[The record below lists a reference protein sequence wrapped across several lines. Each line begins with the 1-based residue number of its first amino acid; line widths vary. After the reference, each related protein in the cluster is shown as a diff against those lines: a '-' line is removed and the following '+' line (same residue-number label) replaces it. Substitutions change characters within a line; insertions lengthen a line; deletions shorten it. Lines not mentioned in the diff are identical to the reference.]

1 MWTCIRIDTLVTV
14 LCSPYCTYDLLVI
27 IFVLLVLRACDK
39 LPVII
44 KFACLVHQLLA
55 GQTPMYLACDYWS
68 VDSLID
74 LFSCKA
80 VSLSNKLTYF
90 LNCQTLATLLFSLH
104 LRGSVSFD
112 VHTAVLMKFLCCRS
126 WANWA
131 TCGATCYL
139 LMSRTTWLQTVE
151 PDLQPAVNIGLFTA
165 WRCAQDLSTCKKR

>member
-1 MWTCIRIDTLVTV
+1 MISYRLS
-14 LCSPYCTYDLLVI
+14 L
-27 IFVLLVLRACDK
+27 
-39 LPVII
+39 

-80 VSLSNKLTYF
+80 VSLSNKLTYL

-151 PDLQPAVNIGLFTA
+151 PDLQPAVNIGLFTS